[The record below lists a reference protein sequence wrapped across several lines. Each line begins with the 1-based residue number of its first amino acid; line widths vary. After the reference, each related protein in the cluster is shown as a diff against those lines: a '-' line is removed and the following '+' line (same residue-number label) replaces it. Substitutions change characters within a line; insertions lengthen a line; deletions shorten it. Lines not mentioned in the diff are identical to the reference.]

1 MHQEK
6 ASNMYIINWP

>member
-6 ASNMYIINWP
+6 AFNMYIINWP